1 MKSKMI
7 VLFLLVHTLVYGQAD
22 STDLIV
28 QKMMKDQKIT
38 GLSLA
43 VIKNGNPIVNKGYGL
58 ANVEHNVP
66 VTAETVI
73 RLGSLSKQFF
83 STAIL
88 KLKEEG
94 KKTNPDPDILE
105 IIQDK
110 ALQKQVYVQHD
121 IPTSSFILFH
131 NKEEIISAV
140 ANKKLKFLLVQK
152 LRKGGYD
159 GKAVAVIK
167 NKNDLMLSIL
177 QMLS

>member
-1 MKSKMI
+1 MEQLVTSDFKLGIIAGGQLGEML
-7 VLFLLVHTLVYGQAD
+7 VLAANNWDLKTFILENDKDCPA
-22 STDLIV
+22 STCCSNFV
-28 QKMMKDQKIT
+28 K
-38 GLSLA
+38 
-43 VIKNGNPIVNKGYGL
+43 GNPLHFNDVYNFGKMVDMVTFENENVNIDALK
-58 ANVEHNVP
+58 
-66 VTAETVI
+66 
-73 RLGSLSKQFF
+73 
-83 STAIL
+83 
-88 KLKEEG
+88 KLKQEW

-131 NKEEIISAV
+131 NKWEIISAV
-140 ANKKLKFLLVQK
+140 ANKKLKFPLVQK